1 MPEDTEELT
10 AQEAKEIRQDYN
22 FILTLAKNDDTG
34 SIREFWKDLRKV
46 IRDSNGDRTIIQA
59 FVNRE
64 LPNVEYFRGLYG
76 AQVEADIQAAQPDL
90 EADVERA
97 VDLKRQAINRLSQQ
111 YGIQLPEG
119 QLDILSREAW
129 RNNWQET
136 ELLTNLRPFLLATI
150 EEEGDITGIAGDFE
164 VDLMSWASRNGLE
177 LSRSSAAK
185 YITSMTMGEQTL
197 DDVKDDLRR
206 TYLAGMYPA
215 WADRIEQGFDPEQI
229 FEPYR
234 DTARKLLEV
243 DDISFDDPVLKS
255 ALQRTDA
262 SGKPVQMPLYE
273 FEQQIRK
280 DPRWDKTDN
289 AYEVYANIGT
299 NLLRTF
305 GFR

>member
-1 MPEDTEELT
+1 MAEETEELT
-10 AQEAKEIRQDYN
+10 PQEAQEIRQGYN
-22 FILTLAKNDDTG
+22 FILRMAANDPSG
-34 SIREFWKDLRKV
+34 SIREFWRDLQKV
-46 IRDSNGDRTIIQA
+46 IQDSAGDRTVIDA
-59 FVNRE
+59 YVDRE
-64 LPNVEYFRGLYG
+64 FPKVEYFQNLYG
-76 AQVEADIQAAQPDL
+76 AQAEAAIEEAQPEL
-90 EADVERA
+90 AADVNRA
-97 VDLKRQAINRLSQQ
+97 VDLKRQSINRIIEQ
-111 YGIQLPEG
+111 YGIVLPEG
-119 QLDILSREAW
+119 QIDILSREAW
-129 RNNWQET
+129 RSGWQES
-136 ELLTNLRPFLLATI
+136 EILNNLRPFLESTLAG
-150 EEEGDITGIAGDFE
+150 EADLTGLAGDFE
-164 VDLMSWASRNGLE
+164 TDLMSWAARNGLD
-177 LSRSSAAK
+177 LSRQTAAK
-185 YITSMTMGEQTL
+185 YISNMTLGSQTFE
-197 DDVKDDLRR
+197 DVKSDLRR

-234 DTARKLLEV
+234 DTARRLLEV